1 MDTNRLTFEQRIA
14 LAAGALATLLAVV
27 MAQCPLLA
35 VDVATRGVLA
45 LTAAGLALL
54 CVSILLEDIVVRPL
68 VKRFLRAA
76 QLTPP
81 LLNQ

>member
-1 MDTNRLTFEQRIA
+1 MDTNRLTSAQRIA
-14 LAAGALATLLAVV
+14 LAAGALAPLLAVAI
-27 MAQCPLLA
+27 AQCPLLA

-68 VKRFLRAA
+68 VNRFLRAA

>member
-1 MDTNRLTFEQRIA
+1 MDTNRLTSAQRIA
-14 LAAGALATLLAVV
+14 LATGGLATLLAMV

-76 QLTPP
+76 QPTPP